1 MHRASLVIAA
11 LLLTSFAQAQTTSL
25 RQQRIHA
32 GDIAELIIEY
42 EASIPSLYA
51 IDTAPLEADFKVLD
65 TRSRVTRVL
74 KGKQTMHRMHWS
86 VTLVP
91 RRSGRLRIPALGFGD
106 NHSDVLWLDVEPVS
120 PALQTR
126 QNAFIEIEAIP
137 HKPYPGQQTR
147 IILRLLHNLDVLDG
161 RLEDPGI
168 EQARVFRSGRDALY
182 SRMRDGESFSVL
194 ERSILLIPES
204 ADTLAIGPAGYRGVI
219 TPVNEPG
226 GEVIQE
232 DPRYIYRNSDAL
244 QLQVR
249 ELPSGFDR
257 EGWLPAQ
264 DLEMD
269 LAWDEFPQPVTIGD
283 SLGVTLTLQAVG
295 LPAEALPADLL
306 LRESNHFRIYAD
318 QANRSTRVEGLARD
332 AQLIGRLQQRHVIII
347 DQAGVVTLPQLR
359 LTWWDVK
366 RDAARVATL
375 DATSIT
381 VAAADPG
388 IDADHHDILSSL
400 AAAKPGGW
408 LIQPLFRYW
417 PWFTAA
423 SMLLLIAGLLSAATG
438 LRRRLAATAR
448 RALQLRQC
456 RRVLKQAC
464 LENDAAAAHRALI
477 AWSRLHWRDM
487 RISSLH
493 SIASRCGSRDWKEP
507 LARLDA
513 ALFAARSGG
522 WQGRELWHLVRMLGR
537 TGAGRLAT
545 RSKRLPGLYPREI

>member
-1 MHRASLVIAA
+1 MYRTGLVLTT
-11 LLLTSFAQAQTTSL
+11 LLLTSFAQAQTTTL
-25 RQQRIHA
+25 RQQQIHT
-32 GDIAELIIEY
+32 GDIAELTIEY
-42 EASIPSLYA
+42 EAAIPSLYA
-51 IDTAPLEADFKVLD
+51 IDTAPLEVDFKVLD
-65 TRSRVTRVL
+65 TRSSVTRVL
-74 KGKQTMHRMHWS
+74 KEKQAMHRMHWS

-120 PALQTR
+120 PGLQTR

-137 HKPYPGQQTR
+137 YKPYPGQQTR

-182 SRMRDGESFSVL
+182 PSMRDGESFSVL
-194 ERSILLIPES
+194 ERGILLIPES

-219 TPVNEPG
+219 TPANEPG
-226 GEVIQE
+226 GKVIQE
-232 DPRYIYRNSDAL
+232 NPRYIYRSSDAL

-249 ELPSGFDR
+249 ELPPGFDR
-257 EGWLPAQ
+257 ERWLPAQ

-269 LAWDEFPQPVTIGD
+269 LAWDEFPQPPRIGD

-306 LRESNHFRIYAD
+306 LRESNQFRIYAD
-318 QANRSTRVEGLARD
+318 QANRSTRVEGLAHD
-332 AQLIGRLQQRHVIII
+332 AQLIGRLQQRYVIII

-366 RDAARVATL
+366 RDAARVVTL
-375 DATSIT
+375 DATSVT
-381 VAAADPG
+381 VAADPD

-423 SMLLLIAGLLSAATG
+423 SIVLLIAGLLGAATG
-438 LRRRLAATAR
+438 LRRRLVATAW
-448 RALQLRQC
+448 RALQRRQC

-464 LENDAAAAHRALI
+464 FGNDAAATHRALI
-477 AWSRLHWRDM
+477 AWSRLHWRDP
-487 RISSLH
+487 RISSLY
-493 SIASRCGSRDWKEP
+493 SIASRCGSSDWNEP

-513 ALFAARSGG
+513 ALFAARPGD
-522 WQGRELWHLVRMLGR
+522 WQGRELWHLVRMQGSS
-537 TGAGRLAT
+537 GAGRKPDL
-545 RSKRLPGLYPREI
+545 SNRLPGLYPLQA